1 MAEPATASAARVNDT
16 PTLDF
21 ERPVVELERKIEEL
35 IRVSGGAPELR
46 PQIALLERRAREL
59 QQKIFAELTPW
70 QKVQL
75 SRHPARPYTLDYID
89 RLVGDFV
96 ELHGD
101 RRFAD
106 DPAVVGGFGTFD
118 GAPVLVLGHQKGRST
133 KEKVQRNFGQPKP
146 EGYRKALRLMD
157 LAARMRRPILC
168 LIDTQGAYP
177 GVDAEER
184 GQAEAIAK
192 NLEVMAGLPVPIICA
207 VIGEGGSGGALAL
220 GVGNR
225 ILMMEYA
232 TYSVISPEGCASILW
247 RDDNR
252 KPDAAAAMK
261 MTATDLQRLGIVDE
275 VIPEAPGGAHRD
287 HDLTARN
294 LAETLR
300 RHLAELSAMSPEA
313 LRADR
318 YAKFRHM
325 GAFVESGDKAAA
337 PA

>member
-35 IRVSGGAPELR
+35 IRVSGGASELR

-75 SRHPARPYTLDYID
+75 SRHPARPYTLDYIE
-89 RLVGDFV
+89 RLVGDFI

-118 GAPVLVLGHQKGRST
+118 GVPVLVLGHQKGRST

-261 MTATDLQRLGIVDE
+261 MTATDLKRLGIVDE

-294 LAETLR
+294 LGETLR